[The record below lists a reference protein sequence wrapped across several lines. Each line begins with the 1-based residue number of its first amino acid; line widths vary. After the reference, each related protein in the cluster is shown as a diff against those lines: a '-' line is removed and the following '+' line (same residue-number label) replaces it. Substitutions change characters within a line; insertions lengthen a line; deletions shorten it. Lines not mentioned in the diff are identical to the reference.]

1 MQLSVPVIAAIPN
14 RPELGYLDCETQQV
28 VCTAW
33 SANLP
38 TLWHFGLPQKQTSPG
53 VSTPR
58 TPIHIVPLNMTTVTT
73 EDVIKVAKDRA
84 WETYPEYEGML
95 HPIDG
100 QFRQYGILIPFGWFM
115 WGMGSTP
122 SWLIMIAISFFSRQ
136 WMAQRAVHTPGM
148 PAAQGPAGGQ
158 PAPAAAPAAAGRG
171 GGGKKR
177 K

>member
-1 MQLSVPVIAAIPN
+1 MQLSVPIMAAIPN
-14 RPELGYLDCETQQV
+14 RPQFGYLDCEAEQV
-28 VCTAW
+28 LCTAW

-38 TLWHFGLPQKQTSPG
+38 AAWHFSFPQQQTAAG

-58 TPIHIVPLNMTTVTT
+58 TPLQIVPFNMTTVTT
-73 EDVIKVAKDRA
+73 GDVIKVVKDRA
-84 WETYPEYEGML
+84 WENYPEYEGML

-100 QFRQYGILIPFGWFM
+100 QLRQLGLLEPFGWLM

-136 WMAQRAVHTPGM
+136 WMAQRAAHAPIAGAQ
-148 PAAQGPAGGQ
+148 PAAGGQ
-158 PAPAAAPAAAGRG
+158 PAAAPAAAAGRG